1 MHRGQ
6 LVRCGL
12 VSLPIFVPSRTLI
25 AELEYQ
31 MRQSVVIVLLG
42 GPGAGKGT
50 QGERL
55 SSSLGIPTISTGDM
69 LRQEC
74 RSGSELGAQ
83 VKGLLEV
90 GQLVNDELM
99 AEVVAQRLARADCAR
114 GCILDGFPRTAVQAR
129 FLDTLLAV
137 LHFQP
142 PVVIDLAI
150 APEELVDRLSSRR
163 QCPTCDRT
171 FQVDGDLTGYCPRDG
186 TELVHR
192 ADDRPATIR
201 RRLQIYASNTSE
213 IVRYYQNGG
222 GYYRV
227 NASGPVDEISRR
239 VLGVLG
245 TVPDG
250 TQDFKPPVPVPQHLY
265 A

>member
-1 MHRGQ
+1 
-6 LVRCGL
+6 
-12 VSLPIFVPSRTLI
+12 
-25 AELEYQ
+25 
-31 MRQSVVIVLLG
+31 MRHGVVIVLLG

-55 SSSLGIPTISTGDM
+55 SPSLGIPTISTGDM

-74 RSGSELGAQ
+74 RSGSALGSQ
-83 VKGLLEV
+83 VRHVLEA

-99 AEVVAQRLARADCAR
+99 AEVVAQRLAKADCAH

-129 FLDTLLAV
+129 FLDTLLAS
-137 LHFQP
+137 LHFRP

-163 QCPTCDRT
+163 LCPTCHRT
-171 FQVDGDLTGYCPRDG
+171 FQICGRSTSYCPHDEA
-186 TELVHR
+186 ELVQR
-192 ADDRPATIR
+192 ADDLPATIR

-213 IVRYYQNGG
+213 IVSDYQKSA
-222 GYYRV
+222 GYHRV
-227 NASGPVDEISRR
+227 NASGPINEITQR

-245 TVPDG
+245 TVPTG
-250 TQDFKPPVPVPQHLY
+250 TEDFKPPVLVSQHLY